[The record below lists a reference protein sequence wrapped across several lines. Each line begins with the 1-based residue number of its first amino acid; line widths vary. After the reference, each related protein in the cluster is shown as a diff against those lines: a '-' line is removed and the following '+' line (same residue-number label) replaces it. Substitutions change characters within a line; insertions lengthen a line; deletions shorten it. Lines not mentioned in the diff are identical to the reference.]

1 VTIQQ
6 RAQIERAYE
15 EYMPL
20 YDRYLNEPNPEI
32 RQQLSNQMDVIGR
45 KFGFDGGVGK

>member
-1 VTIQQ
+1 MTIEQ

-20 YDRYLNEPNPEI
+20 YNRLLEESNPEV
-32 RQQLSNQMDVIGR
+32 RQQLCCQMDEIGR
-45 KFGFDGGVGK
+45 KYGFDGGVGR